1 MHMGLSLL
9 YIAILCMGHTQNM
22 LAWATI
28 PRQTFIPGIIFTT
41 AVQTKILG
49 MKLQGHTSD

>member
-1 MHMGLSLL
+1 MGLSLL